1 MGKPRAKY
9 YVVWK
14 GRKPGIYDN
23 WTDCEIQVK
32 GFQGAQFK
40 SFSSM
45 ATAQAAWKARY
56 EDFKG
61 KDTAVQ
67 RTLFVSGGPIL
78 DSYCVDAACSGN
90 PGKVEFRCVHTQ
102 SGKEIFHQG
111 PFARG
116 TNNIGEFLAIV
127 HALALFKKRDITSPI
142 YSDSANAMLWIKRK
156 KCRTKLERDERNEKL
171 FDLIDRAETWL
182 DTNTFTNKILK
193 WDTAN
198 WGEIPADFGR
208 K

>member
-1 MGKPRAKY
+1 VSKY

-14 GRKPGIYDN
+14 GRKPGIYTS
-23 WTDCEIQVK
+23 WEDCEAQVK
-32 GFQGAQFK
+32 GFQGAQYKAFPTK
-40 SFSSM
+40 
-45 ATAQAAWKARY
+45 AAAQAAFKGRY

-61 KDTAVQ
+61 KSAALQTPVFA
-67 RTLFVSGGPIL
+67 LNGPIL

-90 PGKVEFRCVHTQ
+90 PGRVEYRCVHTR
-102 SGKEIFHQG
+102 SGEEVFHQG

-127 HALALFKKRDITSPI
+127 HALALFKVKGVSEPI
-142 YSDSANAMLWIKRK
+142 YSDSVNAMLWVKRK
-156 KCRTKLERDERNEKL
+156 RCRTKLERDARNTRL
-171 FDLIDRAETWL
+171 FDLVDQAEAWL
-182 DTNTFTNKILK
+182 EENTYANKILK

>member
-1 MGKPRAKY
+1 MSKY

-14 GRKPGIYDN
+14 GRKPGIYTS
-23 WTDCEIQVK
+23 WEACEVQVK
-32 GFQGAQFK
+32 GFQGAQYKAFPTKAAAQTAFK
-40 SFSSM
+40 GC
-45 ATAQAAWKARY
+45 Y

-61 KDTAVQ
+61 KPAALQTPVFA
-67 RTLFVSGGPIL
+67 FNGPIL

-90 PGKVEFRCVHTQ
+90 PGRVEYRCVHTR
-102 SGKEIFHQG
+102 SGEEVFRQG

-127 HALALFKKRDITSPI
+127 HALALLKVKGISEPI
-142 YSDSANAMLWIKRK
+142 YSDSANAMLWVKRK
-156 KCRTKLERDERNEKL
+156 RCRTKLARDARNTRL
-171 FDLIDRAETWL
+171 FDLVDQAEAWL
-182 DTNTFTNKILK
+182 EENTYANRILK

>member
-1 MGKPRAKY
+1 MSKY

-14 GRKPGIYDN
+14 GRKPGIYTS
-23 WTDCEIQVK
+23 WEDCEAQVK
-32 GFQGAQFK
+32 GFQGAQYKAFPTK
-40 SFSSM
+40 
-45 ATAQAAWKARY
+45 AAAQAAFKGRY

-61 KDTAVQ
+61 KPAALQTPVFA
-67 RTLFVSGGPIL
+67 FNGPIL

-90 PGKVEFRCVHTQ
+90 PGRVEYRCVHTR
-102 SGKEIFHQG
+102 SGEEVFRQG

-127 HALALFKKRDITSPI
+127 HALALLKVKGISEPI
-142 YSDSANAMLWIKRK
+142 YSDSANAMLWVKRK
-156 KCRTKLERDERNEKL
+156 RCRTKQARDARNTRL
-171 FDLIDRAETWL
+171 FDLVDQAEAWL
-182 DTNTFTNKILK
+182 EENTYANRILK